1 MKHDVTLIADTEIK
15 NVTHLD
21 VIAKLIAAGALL
33 RPAAH
38 VQRDDREEGREQDK
52 DERAGRGGDAGTGAN
67 AQETGP
73 RFFIPATHLR
83 NTMFIWANS

>member
-1 MKHDVTLIADTEIK
+1 MKHDVTQIAHTEIK

-33 RPAAH
+33 RAAAH
-38 VQRDDREEGREQDK
+38 VQRDDREEGREQEEG
-52 DERAGRGGDAGTGAN
+52 ERAGRGGDAGTGAN

-73 RFFIPATHLR
+73 RFFIPATHLK

>member
-1 MKHDVTLIADTEIK
+1 MKHDVKPIAHTKIK

-33 RPAAH
+33 RPTAH
-38 VQRDDREEGREQDK
+38 VQRDDREEGREQEEG
-52 DERAGRGGDAGTGAN
+52 ERAGRGGDAGTGAN
-67 AQETGP
+67 AQETRP
-73 RFFIPATHLR
+73 SFFISSTHLK